1 MPESF
6 VTALIGGLCIGV
18 SAVLMMVLLGRIAGI
33 SGIVFNAVRSPVDNL
48 WGLVF
53 MIGLIAGAFGYHATS
68 GVPTPAFEVSLPS
81 LLAGGFIVG
90 FGTKL
95 GSGCTSGHGICGIGR
110 LSMRSIIATCTFML
124 FGFITVFLRLHGGLA

>member
-6 VTALIGGLCIGV
+6 VYALIGGLCIGL

-33 SGIVFNAVRSPVDNL
+33 SGIVFSAVQSPLDNA

-53 MIGLIAGAFGYHATS
+53 MAGLIGGAFGYHAVS
-68 GVPTPAFEVSLPS
+68 GMAIPAFDVSLPL

-90 FGTKL
+90 LGTRL

-124 FGFITVFLRLHGGLA
+124 FGFITVYLRLHGGLT